1 MLYLDET
8 ISAENPSEVAKYQN
22 NNNNDDDND
31 DNDNDNNNK
40 MALNPPYLLFSLLF
54 FSFTFSLYSCLVE
67 RKISVLFESADKHI
81 FMCTRENR
89 WFWNVILNKSR
100 SLLFPACRASLTR
113 PAIWPMKLMY
123 DT

>member
-22 NNNNDDDND
+22 NNNNDDDDD

-67 RKISVLFESADKHI
+67 RKISVLFESADKHT
-81 FMCTRENR
+81 FRCTRENR

-100 SLLFPACRASLTR
+100 SLLFPACEASLTP